1 MFCSSCKEEIPPTW
15 SFAVVKN
22 FCPKCGGRIMD
33 EDTQELMV
41 GLTTAMQQMSD
52 PIAIV
57 SWLMSNYK
65 LQKIGEYDP
74 VITKNNKQVIT
85 SQKEEVPSKHSAV
98 IAHIQKMS
106 GLDKTKNQ
114 SVKSLLEKSE
124 SQTVGKESL
133 VSMGNEPEDASGF
146 NQEVPDEID
155 EIDELMNSG
164 VLPNFTTKNES
175 IESIYENM
183 KMKQLSS
190 KQNVLGGGSPGK
202 NSFTR
207 VG

>member
-33 EDTQELMV
+33 EATQELMV

-85 SQKEEVPSKHSAV
+85 SQKEEVPSKHSDV

-106 GLDKTKNQ
+106 GLDKAKNQ
-114 SVKSLLEKSE
+114 SVKSLMEKSE
-124 SQTVGKESL
+124 SQTGSETL
-133 VSMGNEPEDASGF
+133 VSMGNEPEGASGF
-146 NQEVPDEID
+146 NEEAPD
-155 EIDELMNSG
+155 EIDELMNTG
-164 VLPNFTTKNES
+164 VSPGFITKNES
-175 IESIYENM
+175 IEAIYENM
-183 KMKQLSS
+183 KLKQLSS
-190 KQNVLGGGSPGK
+190 YQNVLNGGSPGK